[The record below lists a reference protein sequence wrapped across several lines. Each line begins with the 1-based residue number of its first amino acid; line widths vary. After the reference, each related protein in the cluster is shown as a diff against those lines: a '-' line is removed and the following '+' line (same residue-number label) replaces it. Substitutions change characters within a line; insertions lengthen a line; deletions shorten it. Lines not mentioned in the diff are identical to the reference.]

1 MESKDDLYINVWF
14 LLSDIRSKSN
24 SNKMPQPKDTNLLK
38 NNWNLEELR
47 IFENLLTQ
55 LTRHWNISSFQ
66 RYGLIIG
73 EDESILIL
81 AADIKKSMLFCSK
94 DDDFVVPL
102 IHNYEYV

>member
-24 SNKMPQPKDTNLLK
+24 SNKMPQPKKDANLLK
-38 NNWNLEELR
+38 NNWNSEEPR

-55 LTRHWNISSFQ
+55 LTRHRNTSFQ

-81 AADIKKSMLFCSK
+81 AADIKKSMLFC
-94 DDDFVVPL
+94 
-102 IHNYEYV
+102 